1 MAGRIELVISADASN
16 AIKTVKAMQ
25 TNINNLAKNLPKMEM
40 DFAKSGSAEDLQKIN
55 QQMSE
60 ILSLI
65 DRAASAIN
73 QANPSIS
80 EAQAKYEMLT
90 NVIESLGREYGGL
103 DTESLKYLKDL
114 RNVVQET
121 VSAENS
127 TKKMAVAQNS
137 LVTATKAAGI
147 AAKTSSNYFKKLN
160 ICAIISTVQPSPHT
174 SCI

>member
-103 DTESLKYLKDL
+103 DTESLKYLKTL
-114 RNVVQET
+114 RET
-121 VSAENS
+121 L
-127 TKKMAVAQNS
+127 MATDEYKQAIQKVGS
-137 LVTATKAAGI
+137 S
-147 AAKTSSNYFKKLN
+147 AKTTSNYLSKLFKTTWSVLQSLMIFWRIRPRLPRKLN
-160 ICAIISTVQPSPHT
+160 RCSPN
-174 SCI
+174 

>member
-90 NVIESLGREYGGL
+90 NVMESLGREYGGL
-103 DTESLKYLKDL
+103 ETESLKYLK
-114 RNVVQET
+114 T
-121 VSAENS
+121 
-127 TKKMAVAQNS
+127 
-137 LVTATKAAGI
+137 
-147 AAKTSSNYFKKLN
+147 
-160 ICAIISTVQPSPHT
+160 
-174 SCI
+174 